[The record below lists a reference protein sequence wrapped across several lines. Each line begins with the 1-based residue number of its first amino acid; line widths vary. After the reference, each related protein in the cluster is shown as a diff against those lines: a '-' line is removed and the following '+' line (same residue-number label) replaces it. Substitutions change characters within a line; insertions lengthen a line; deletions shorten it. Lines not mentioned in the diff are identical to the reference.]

1 MPLNSKKGKA
11 SFKVFLVNECA
22 SRDVLTTDTVRK
34 LSRRARSY
42 ICAYYALHQR
52 MLLNNG
58 DKNDTPTLTLPLI
71 ERLMREFKTH
81 RAAVD
86 FDAGFVN
93 SFVSPAI
100 EDLVT
105 HALNNET
112 KQRDT

>member
-11 SFKVFLVNECA
+11 SFKVLVNECA

-71 ERLMREFKTH
+71 ERLMKEFKTH